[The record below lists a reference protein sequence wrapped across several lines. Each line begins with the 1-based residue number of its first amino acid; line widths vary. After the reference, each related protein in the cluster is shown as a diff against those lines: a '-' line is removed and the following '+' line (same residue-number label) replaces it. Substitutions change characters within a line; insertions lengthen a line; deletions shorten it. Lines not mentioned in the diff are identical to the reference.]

1 MGRWEPNAKQRLQQ
15 SAMALFHEHG
25 YADVTVAE
33 IADRAGLTKR
43 TFFNHFTDK
52 REVLFADAE
61 AFEARIAMYLS
72 ETDEQLEPVDVAVAV
87 LTRGGLD
94 LAAYGEWAR
103 ARRDLIVS
111 ATELRER
118 NLIKMS
124 SLAALL
130 GTGLRERE
138 VPGRIASFT
147 AQAAVAVFSAAYDE
161 WAEDTS
167 ADFSTLMQRALADL
181 RQAIGAG

>member
-1 MGRWEPNAKQRLQQ
+1 MGRWEPNAKHRLQQ

-94 LAAYGEWAR
+94 LAAYGEWAS

-130 GTGLRERE
+130 ATGLRERE

>member
-15 SAMALFHEHG
+15 SAMVLFYERG
-25 YADVTVAE
+25 YADVTIAE

-61 AFEARIAMYLS
+61 AFEARIATYLS

-111 ATELRER
+111 AAELQER
-118 NLIKMS
+118 NLIKMT
-124 SLAALL
+124 SLAELIAKGLL
-130 GTGLRERE
+130 ERD

-147 AQAAVAVFSAAYDE
+147 AQAAVAVFAAAYDE

-167 ADFSTLMQRALADL
+167 ADFSTLMQRSLADL
-181 RQAIGAG
+181 RQAIGAV